1 VCLGIVG
8 EEEVLVSSVR
18 FDPLSKFRVSYKSEV
33 TFGLVMARF
42 VTEEELLEVCV
53 VENVRV
59 SSPSVVRP
67 LFVFTDKADSV
78 HAH

>member
-1 VCLGIVG
+1 MCLGIVG
-8 EEEVLVSSVR
+8 EEEVLVSSVC

-33 TFGLVMARF
+33 AFGLVMARF

-59 SSPSVVRP
+59 SSPSVVRS
-67 LFVFTDKADSV
+67 LFVFADKTDSV

>member
-1 VCLGIVG
+1 VCLGVVG
-8 EEEVLVSSVR
+8 EEEVLVSSVC

-33 TFGLVMARF
+33 AFGLVMARF

-53 VENVRV
+53 VENIRV
-59 SSPSVVRP
+59 SSPSVVGS
-67 LFVFTDKADSV
+67 LLVFTDKADSV